1 MACVGRFGGPKC
13 SSNVVQTARSRP
25 HTWNSSTPIIPFY
38 GVDLVSLLNH
48 QPPAFIAE
56 ADAVVAFKLNPPNLH
71 GATSP

>member
-1 MACVGRFGGPKC
+1 MEAASLQAMARR
-13 SSNVVQTARSRP
+13 ARYLSL
-25 HTWNSSTPIIPFY
+25 IPFY

-56 ADAVVAFKLNPPNLH
+56 ADAVVAFKLNPPTLH